1 MNLDYRL
8 TLLLTA
14 VTATLV
20 ALAFVWIAIDADVA
34 HARAEPAVAIALG
47 AALGIIVAIVAS
59 SAFAARLRGRAAA
72 IADVGRRYAL
82 GDLTRPGPDY
92 GDDDL
97 GMATRALDT
106 AVHEQGRRL
115 AELSRDRARMEAILG
130 SMVEGVLV
138 VDDTGRLQLVNDAAR
153 RMLRVDREAVGRPYV
168 EAIRH
173 PGIVEHFARVLSG
186 AAPQAFELSVT
197 RDGARDLVARLAPVV
212 ATGRGAVLVLHD
224 ITDLKRADQIR
235 RDFVAN
241 VSHEL
246 RTPLTAIRGY
256 AEALL
261 DDEDDAEA
269 RHRFLEIIQRHS
281 ARMERLVK
289 DLLRLAQLDAGQEVL
304 ECAPADVPALV
315 AGIVDDLAE
324 AVAAKQLVVTT
335 DVEPA
340 TRGVRVDAGKVH
352 DILRNLVENAV
363 NYTQPGGAVQVS
375 ASLSGGQLALQVTD
389 NGPGIPPGDLGRV
402 FERFYR
408 VDKSRGRP
416 GGTGLGLAIVKH
428 LTGLHGG
435 TVAVEN
441 RPGGGA
447 RFAVRV
453 PPARPDI
460 EAEDGPVD

>member
-1 MNLDYRL
+1 MRPDYRL

-14 VTATLV
+14 VSAMATALTFV
-20 ALAFVWIAIDADVA
+20 WMALATDVVN
-34 HARAEPAVAIALG
+34 ARAHPLVAIALG
-47 AALGIIVAIVAS
+47 AALGLIAAIVVS
-59 SAFAARLRGRAAA
+59 SALAARQHARAAA
-72 IADVGRRYAL
+72 IAGVGQRYAL
-82 GDLTRPGPDY
+82 GDLSRPGPDY

-97 GMATRALDT
+97 GIAARALDT
-106 AVHEQGRRL
+106 AVHEQGRRV
-115 AELSRDRARMEAILG
+115 AELTRDRARMEAILG

-138 VDDTGRLQLVNDAAR
+138 VDDSGRLQLVNEAAR
-153 RMLRVDREAVGRPYV
+153 RMLRVDSEAVGRPYV

-173 PGIVEHFARVLSG
+173 PGIVEHFGRVLAG
-186 AAPQAFELSVT
+186 GAPQAFELAVS

-224 ITDLKRADQIR
+224 VTDLKRADQIR

-261 DDEDDAEA
+261 DDEEDADA

-289 DLLRLAQLDAGQEVL
+289 DLLRLAQLDAGQELL

-335 DVEPA
+335 EVEPG
-340 TRGVRVDAGKVH
+340 TRGLRVDAGKVH

-363 NYTQPGGAVQVS
+363 NYTQPGGAVQVAAALS
-375 ASLSGGQLALQVTD
+375 AGHLALQVSD
-389 NGPGIPPGDLGRV
+389 NGPGIPPDDLGRV

-428 LTGLHGG
+428 LAGLHGG

-447 RFAVRV
+447 RFEVRV
-453 PPARPDI
+453 PPAPV
-460 EAEDGPVD
+460 ETGPGA

>member
-1 MNLDYRL
+1 VRFDYRL

-14 VTATLV
+14 VGTTFV
-20 ALAFVWIAIDADVA
+20 ALAFVWVAIDTDVA
-34 HARAEPAVAIALG
+34 HARALPSVAIGLG
-47 AALGIIVAIVAS
+47 AALGVIVASLAS
-59 SAFAARLRGRAAA
+59 SAFAARQRARAAA
-72 IADVGRRYAL
+72 IVEVGRRYAL

-97 GMATRALDT
+97 GVAARALDA

-115 AELSRDRARMEAILG
+115 ADLSRDRARMEAILG

-138 VDDTGRLQLVNDAAR
+138 VDDSGRLQLVNNAAR
-153 RMLRVDREAVGRPYV
+153 RMLRVEREAVGRPYV

-173 PGIVEHFARVLSG
+173 PGIVEHFGRVLAG
-186 AAPQAFELSVT
+186 GTPQAFELAVS

-212 ATGRGAVLVLHD
+212 AAGRGAVLVLHD

-269 RHRFLEIIQRHS
+269 RHRFLEIIQRHA

-289 DLLRLAQLDAGQEVL
+289 DLLRLAQLDAGQELL
-304 ECAPADVPALV
+304 ECAPADIPALV
-315 AGIVDDLAE
+315 SGVADDMAE
-324 AVAAKQLVVTT
+324 AIAAKQLAVSIDAGADTQ
-335 DVEPA
+335 
-340 TRGVRVDAGKVH
+340 GVRVDAAKIH
-352 DILRNLVENAV
+352 DILRNLFENAV
-363 NYTQPGGAVQVS
+363 NYTQPGGAVHVS
-375 ASLSGGQLALQVTD
+375 ASLADGTLVLQVSD
-389 NGPGIPPGDLGRV
+389 NGPGIPPEDLGRV

-435 TVAVEN
+435 SVSVEN
-441 RPGGGA
+441 RAPGGA
-447 RFAVRV
+447 SFEVRV
-453 PPARPDI
+453 PVAPA
-460 EAEDGPVD
+460 ANA

>member
-1 MNLDYRL
+1 MKLDYRL

-20 ALAFVWIAIDADVA
+20 ALGFVWLAIDTDVA
-34 HARAEPAVAIALG
+34 HARAQPAVAIGLG

-59 SAFAARLRGRAAA
+59 SAFAARQRARAAA

-97 GMATRALDT
+97 GVAARALDS

-153 RMLRVDREAVGRPYV
+153 RMLRVEREAVGRPYV

-269 RHRFLEIIQRHS
+269 RHRFLEIIERHA

-289 DLLRLAQLDAGQEVL
+289 DC
-304 ECAPADVPALV
+304 CAWPSSTPARNCSSARRPMCRRSV
-315 AGIVDDLAE
+315 AGVVDDLAKPI
-324 AVAAKQLVVTT
+324 AAKQLVVTT
-335 DVEPA
+335 DVAAA
-340 TRGVRVDAGKVH
+340 TRGVRVDA
-352 DILRNLVENAV
+352 A
-363 NYTQPGGAVQVS
+363 Q
-375 ASLSGGQLALQVTD
+375 
-389 NGPGIPPGDLGRV
+389 
-402 FERFYR
+402 
-408 VDKSRGRP
+408 
-416 GGTGLGLAIVKH
+416 
-428 LTGLHGG
+428 
-435 TVAVEN
+435 
-441 RPGGGA
+441 GA
-447 RFAVRV
+447 RHPPKPRGERRQLHAAGRRRAGVGIAVGRAPHARRCPTTARAF
-453 PPARPDI
+453 PPKTWGACSNASTGSTSRAAGRAARGW
-460 EAEDGPVD
+460 AWRS

>member
-1 MNLDYRL
+1 MTLDYRL
-8 TLLLTA
+8 SVLLTA
-14 VTATLV
+14 VGSTLA
-20 ALAFVWIAIDADVA
+20 ALTFVLITLDADVA
-34 HARAEPAVAIALG
+34 HTRVRPAVAVGLG
-47 AALGIIVAIVAS
+47 AALGIIIAVVLS
-59 SAFAARLRGRAAA
+59 SALAARQRARATA

-82 GDLTRPGPDY
+82 GDLSRPGPDY

-97 GMATRALDT
+97 GLAARALDL
-106 AVHEQGRRL
+106 AVHEQGRRV
-115 AELSRDRARMEAILG
+115 AELSRDRARMEAVLG
-130 SMVEGVLV
+130 SMVEGVLA
-138 VDDTGRLQLVNDAAR
+138 VDDTGRLQLVNEAAR
-153 RMLRVDREAVGRPYV
+153 RMLRVEGESVGRPYV

-173 PGIVEHFARVLSG
+173 PGIVEQFRQVLSG
-186 AAPQAFELSVT
+186 GAAQAFELSVS
-197 RDGARDLVARLAPVV
+197 RDGERELVARLAPVV

-261 DDEDDAEA
+261 DDEDDADS
-269 RHRFLEIIQRHS
+269 RHRFLEIIQRHA

-304 ECAPADVPALV
+304 ECAPADIPALV
-315 AGIVDDLAE
+315 AGVVDDMAE
-324 AVAAKQLVVTT
+324 AIAAKQLVVTT
-335 DVEPA
+335 EAGAD
-340 TRGVRVDAGKVH
+340 TRGMSIDGAKVH

-363 NYTQPGGAVQVS
+363 NYTQPGGAVHVS
-375 ASLSGGQLALQVTD
+375 AAALDRQLSLQVTD
-389 NGPGIPPGDLGRV
+389 NGPGIPPEDVGRV

-435 TVAVEN
+435 SVRVLNLPT
-441 RPGGGA
+441 GGA
-447 RFAVRV
+447 HFEVMLPTA
-453 PPARPDI
+453 PPPGPDDD
-460 EAEDGPVD
+460 A

>member
-1 MNLDYRL
+1 MTLDYRL
-8 TLLLTA
+8 SVLVTA
-14 VTATLV
+14 VGSTLA
-20 ALAFVWIAIDADVA
+20 ALAFVLITLNADVA
-34 HARAEPAVAIALG
+34 NARARPVVAVGLG
-47 AALGIIVAIVAS
+47 AALGTIIAVVLS
-59 SAFAARLRGRAAA
+59 SALAARQRARATA

-82 GDLTRPGPDY
+82 GDLSRPGPDY

-97 GMATRALDT
+97 GLAARALDL
-106 AVHEQGRRL
+106 AVHEQGRRV
-115 AELSRDRARMEAILG
+115 AELSRDRARMEAVLG
-130 SMVEGVLV
+130 SMVEGVLA
-138 VDDTGRLQLVNDAAR
+138 VDDTGRLQLVNEAAR
-153 RMLRVDREAVGRPYV
+153 RMLRVEGESVGRPYV

-173 PGIVEHFARVLSG
+173 PGIVEQFRQVLSG
-186 AAPQAFELSVT
+186 GAAQAFELSVN
-197 RDGARDLVARLAPVV
+197 RDGERELVARLAPVV

-224 ITDLKRADQIR
+224 ITELKRADQIR

-261 DDEDDAEA
+261 DDEDDADS

-304 ECAPADVPALV
+304 ECAPADIPALV
-315 AGIVDDLAE
+315 AGVVDDMAD
-324 AVAAKQLVVTT
+324 AIAAKQLAVT
-335 DVEPA
+335 VEA
-340 TRGVRVDAGKVH
+340 GADTRGLRVDAAKVH

-363 NYTQPGGAVQVS
+363 NYTQPGGAVHVS
-375 ASLSGGQLALQVTD
+375 AAALDRQLSLQVTD
-389 NGPGIPPGDLGRV
+389 NGPGIPPEDVGRV

-435 TVAVEN
+435 TVRVLNQAT
-441 RPGGGA
+441 GGA
-447 RFAVRV
+447 RFDVLLPTA
-453 PPARPDI
+453 PPPGLDDA
-460 EAEDGPVD
+460 A

>member
-1 MNLDYRL
+1 M
-8 TLLLTA
+8 
-14 VTATLV
+14 LV
-20 ALAFVWIAIDADVA
+20 ALVFVWIALDTDVA
-34 HARAEPAVAIALG
+34 SARAHPLVAVALG
-47 AALGIIVAIVAS
+47 AALGVIVAIVVS
-59 SAFAARLRGRAAA
+59 SALAARERSRAAA
-72 IADVGRRYAL
+72 IVDVGRRYAL
-82 GDLTRPGPDY
+82 GDLSRPGPDY

-97 GMATRALDT
+97 GTAARALDT
-106 AVHEQGRRL
+106 AVHEQGRRVADL
-115 AELSRDRARMEAILG
+115 TRDRARMEAILG

-138 VDDTGRLQLVNDAAR
+138 VDDSGRLQLVNEAAR
-153 RMLRVDREAVGRPYV
+153 KMLRVDSEAVGRPYV

-173 PGIVEHFARVLSG
+173 PGIVEHFGRVLAG
-186 AAPQAFELSVT
+186 GAPQAFELAVS

-261 DDEDDAEA
+261 DDEEDAEA

-281 ARMERLVK
+281 ARMERLVR
-289 DLLRLAQLDAGQEVL
+289 DLLRLAQLEAGQELL
-304 ECAPADVPALV
+304 ECAPADLPALM
-315 AGIVDDLAE
+315 AGVVDDMAD
-324 AVAAKQLVVTT
+324 AIAAKDLAVT
-335 DVEPA
+335 VEGGPG
-340 TRGVRVDAGKVH
+340 TRRLRVDAAKVH

-363 NYTQPGGAVQVS
+363 NYTQPGGAVQVTATES
-375 ASLSGGQLALQVTD
+375 DGQLTLQVSD
-389 NGPGIPPGDLGRV
+389 NGPGIPPEDVGRV

-428 LTGLHGG
+428 LAGLHGG
-435 TVAVEN
+435 TATVEN
-441 RPGGGA
+441 RPEGGA
-447 RFAVRV
+447 RFEVRL
-453 PPARPDI
+453 PA
-460 EAEDGPVD
+460 ASA

>member
-1 MNLDYRL
+1 MRLDYRL
-8 TLLLTA
+8 SLLATA
-14 VTATLV
+14 LLSTVV
-20 ALAFVWIAIDADVA
+20 ALAFVWIAIDTDVA
-34 HARAEPAVAIALG
+34 HARSQPAVAIALG
-47 AALGIIVAIVAS
+47 TALGMLAAFITS
-59 SAFAARLRGRAAA
+59 SALTARLHVRAAA

-82 GDLTRPGPDY
+82 GDLSRPGPDY

-97 GMATRALDT
+97 GVAARALDG
-106 AVHEQGRRL
+106 AVHELGRRL

-153 RMLRVDREAVGRPYV
+153 RMLRVEREAVGRPYV

-173 PGIVEHFARVLSG
+173 PGIVEHFAKVLSG
-186 AAPQAFELSVT
+186 AAPQAFELSMS

-281 ARMERLVK
+281 ARMERLVR
-289 DLLRLAQLDAGQEVL
+289 DLLRLAQLDAGQELL
-304 ECAPADVPALV
+304 ECAPADIPALASGV
-315 AGIVDDLAE
+315 VDDMAE
-324 AVAAKQLVVTT
+324 AIHTKQLAVS
-335 DVEPA
+335 VEA
-340 TRGVRVDAGKVH
+340 GADTRGVRVDAAKIH

-375 ASLSGGQLALQVTD
+375 ASVAEGQLALEVTD
-389 NGPGIPPGDLGRV
+389 NGPGIPHDDLGRV

-428 LTGLHGG
+428 LAGLHGG
-435 TVAVEN
+435 SASVEN
-441 RPGGGA
+441 RAEGGA
-447 RFAVRV
+447 RFEVRLPLATV
-453 PPARPDI
+453 EIDAPSR
-460 EAEDGPVD
+460 